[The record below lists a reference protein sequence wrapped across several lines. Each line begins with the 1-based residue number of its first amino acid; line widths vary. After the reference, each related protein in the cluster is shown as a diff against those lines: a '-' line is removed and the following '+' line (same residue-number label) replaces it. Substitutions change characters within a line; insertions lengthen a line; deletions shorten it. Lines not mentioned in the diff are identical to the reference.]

1 MDVFTAFAKGFVE
14 GFIIQ
19 SLWNYM
25 QKNQRTNNSSKRST
39 DLNNTDREVI
49 EIDERTNNP
58 GSSNN
63 HIRRMRCR

>member
-19 SLWNYM
+19 SLWNHM
-25 QKNQRTNNSSKRST
+25 KKNQITNNSSKRST

-49 EIDERTNNP
+49 EIDERTDNP
-58 GSSNN
+58 TGSNN
-63 HIRRMRCR
+63 HLW